1 MFEKANKQQVNGTLE
16 QMVGV
21 MPGEIKYSQMDF
33 QLMISKN
40 QDEIMKRVCD
50 ENAELKE
57 CLKQLQREMFDIVDL
72 KTEIYMKRYR
82 AEFNQTGQN
91 EYDNEEIIKH
101 EIDRIREELFNLPFE
116 ESGKEIICKFQ
127 QNFAKLR
134 EFMEKIDKDIS

>member
-1 MFEKANKQQVNGTLE
+1 
-16 QMVGV
+16 
-21 MPGEIKYSQMDF
+21 
-33 QLMISKN
+33 MIAKN
-40 QDEIMKRVCD
+40 QDEIMKRICD

-82 AEFNQTGQN
+82 AEFSQNGVQN

-116 ESGKEIICKFQ
+116 ESGKEIISKFQ
-127 QNFAKLR
+127 QNFGKLR